1 MYSNDL
7 YYLQSEI
14 EYRRERYPRK
24 FPLRRRQ
31 RRLQTHSTQPDTTV
45 PTS

>member
-1 MYSNDL
+1 MYTNDL

-24 FPLRRRQ
+24 FPRRRRQ
-31 RRLQTHSTQPDTTV
+31 RRLETHATQPRSTTN
-45 PTS
+45 